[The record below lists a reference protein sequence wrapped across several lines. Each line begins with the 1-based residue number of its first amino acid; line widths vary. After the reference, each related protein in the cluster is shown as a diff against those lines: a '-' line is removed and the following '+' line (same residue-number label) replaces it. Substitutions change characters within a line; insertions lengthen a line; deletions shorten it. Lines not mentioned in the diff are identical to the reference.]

1 MGDFDNKKDEFAGKA
16 KEAVGDATDNED
28 LENEGKGEQATS
40 EAKQKLSDAVEG
52 VKDKANQVI
61 GGLKDKDK

>member
-28 LENEGKGEQATS
+28 LENEGKGEQAAS